1 MFLIA
6 YFNVIENIRGG
17 DIMKTYG
24 YVRISTKDQNP
35 ERQLKALL
43 ERGID
48 KSKIFIDYESG
59 KDFNRPSYKK
69 LVNKIKE
76 GDCVIIK
83 SLDRLG
89 RNYTEILEQW
99 RIITK
104 EIGSDIEIIDMPLL
118 NTGSVRDGLTGK
130 LISDL
135 VLQILAYVAE
145 TERDFIKQRQKEG
158 IIVAKSRGVKFGRP
172 RIELTEKFNEA
183 YTKWLNGELSTR
195 EAAAF
200 AKMKHSTFYRRC
212 KELMAEE
219 SVY

>member
-1 MFLIA
+1 
-6 YFNVIENIRGG
+6 
-17 DIMKTYG
+17 MKIYG

-69 LVNKIKE
+69 LVNKIKK
-76 GDCVIIK
+76 GDCIIIK

-118 NTGSVRDGLTGK
+118 NTGSARDGLTGK

-172 RIELTEKFNEA
+172 RIELIEKFNEA
-183 YTKWLNGELSTR
+183 KAYAHRRMLKDVDNRPDVSNG
-195 EAAAF
+195 
-200 AKMKHSTFYRRC
+200 TFRY
-212 KELMAEE
+212 
-219 SVY
+219 